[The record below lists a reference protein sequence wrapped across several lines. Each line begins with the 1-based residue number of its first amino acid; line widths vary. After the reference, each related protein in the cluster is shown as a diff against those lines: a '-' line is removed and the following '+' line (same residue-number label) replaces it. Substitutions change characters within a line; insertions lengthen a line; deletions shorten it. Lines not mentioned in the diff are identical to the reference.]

1 MIYLAVLGLLVGML
15 VAYGL
20 FAYPARKSLGALNED
35 LKLSKTML
43 EDVQKDREKLKQQ
56 VADQQYKLN
65 ELEKDLAFERSK
77 KSS

>member
-20 FAYPARKSLGALNED
+20 FAYPTRKTLVALNED

>member
-20 FAYPARKSLGALNED
+20 FAYPARKSLGELSED
-35 LKLSKTML
+35 LKLSKTL
-43 EDVQKDREKLKQQ
+43 IEEVQKDRDQLKQQ
-56 VADQQYKLN
+56 VADLQYQSH

>member
-15 VAYGL
+15 LAYGL
-20 FAYPARKSLGALNED
+20 FAYPARKSLLVLNED
-35 LKLSKTML
+35 LKLSKTLL
-43 EDVQKDREKLKQQ
+43 EDVQKDREQLKQQ

>member
-20 FAYPARKSLGALNED
+20 FAYPARKSLGVLSED
-35 LKLSKTML
+35 LKLSKTL
-43 EDVQKDREKLKQQ
+43 IEEAQKDRDQLKQQ
-56 VADQQYKLN
+56 VADLQYKSH
-65 ELEKDLAFERSK
+65 ELEKDLAFERSN